1 MVGGTVKTIPSK
13 VIQTQMLSR
22 VLCLQLLWRTLRCPG
37 IERDSFCLTGPSLL
51 SRATRPARSV
61 VHQNRVS
68 GPHPGS
74 PRCQSLE
81 VIELGFGVPFL
92 PVQRDLTRL
101 STYIYRSPN
110 MGYRLS
116 SLDALMWCR
125 IFVREP

>member
-68 GPHPGS
+68 GPHPAS
-74 PRCQSLE
+74 PTCHSLE
-81 VIELGFGVPFL
+81 LIYLGFAFPL
-92 PVQRDLTRL
+92 SPLHLHLTR
-101 STYIYRSPN
+101 
-110 MGYRLS
+110 
-116 SLDALMWCR
+116 
-125 IFVREP
+125 